1 MYNEASNWIT
11 LHITRWKSGEAA
23 DNSKD
28 GDSGNVKT
36 NFAEMDVKSASGNMA
51 SKITSMCFV
60 PVQVTHVETK
70 REFSTF
76 AMIGNCIKAASLK
89 KLKEKASSK

>member
-36 NFAEMDVKSASGNMA
+36 NFAEMDVKSASRNMA
-51 SKITSMCFV
+51 SKITSMCVV

-76 AMIGNCIKAASLK
+76 AMIDNCSKGCLIK
-89 KLKEKASSK
+89 KA